1 MYRFR
6 AVINRDSVLALLVTS
21 AFLRQSA
28 AHCREVQVR
37 MGLVFSIRFRVPTY
51 PLRRTA

>member
-6 AVINRDSVLALLVTS
+6 VAVNRDSILALLVTS
-21 AFLRQSA
+21 ALLRQSA

-37 MGLVFSIRFRVPTY
+37 MGLVFSIRFRVPVR
-51 PLRRTA
+51 PLRRAA